1 MLMNKHRFFSSV
13 LALVALTGL
22 CAVPVPP
29 QYAGPPLPHHAVTNR
44 AFTGIS
50 SLAVAPNGRIWATW
64 YAGPTP
70 GEDQNNYVVLSTSGD
85 NGKTWKEILTVDPDG
100 DGPRRTF
107 DPELWISPDG
117 KLRWLWCDRTMP
129 YNNVATD
136 ALWMIVLDDPT
147 AETSVWHPPVYV
159 AQGVMMCKP
168 IVLSTGEWAL
178 PVCTWYSDQS
188 SKMVV
193 SEDAGKTWTVRGGA
207 TMPKEERCF
216 DEHMFVERK
225 EGSLWCLS
233 RTKSGIREAA
243 SADRGKTWSPL
254 APSPLMH
261 PSARFFITRLL
272 SGNLLLVKHGPIDK
286 KTGRSHLT
294 AFVSADDGKTW
305 GNGLMLDE
313 RSGVSYP
320 DGQQTADGTIYITY
334 DFDRTGARNI
344 LFATFREEDV
354 AAGKPVSSAVR
365 LRQLVSSA
373 TGGQEKRT
381 QPPEPVPAGDLLK
394 GFVHPPAVFGP
405 GPEYG
410 PGKRNYQGIPTIE
423 RAPNGRLWAAWY
435 AGKVWEDQYNYVVT
449 ATSGDDGKTWSDLKF
464 VLDPDGDGPV
474 RNSDPCLWLDPTGRL
489 WLFWWLDGGGLSAT
503 MSVTCENPGDENPR
517 WTSPK
522 ALYPGVMLNKPIVL
536 KNGDWLMPSALWNRD
551 SSARVMISKDKGIS
565 FSLLGAANIPPGRR
579 NCDEHMLVER
589 KDGSLLMLART
600 AGHGLG
606 RSVSADG
613 GRTWSE
619 VADDLPDATSRFH
632 LRRLASGSLLLVKH
646 GPLDTRIGR
655 SELTAYLSDDDGGTW
670 KGGLLIDERKSVSY
684 PDATQAPDGSIR
696 LIYDW
701 ERGRDKNILMATF
714 SEADVRAGAFSAG
727 SRQRVLINF
736 ATGVNPRLVS
746 QQAAHAVNP
755 NADGTPLLKTPAGA
769 LAAEGCEAAPFA
781 PGATL
786 FTDRAY
792 TCSELPG
799 ALKGA
804 HFLRIP
810 MNGIKTLRCTR
821 AGHVYLLTPAPGRN
835 KDSTS
840 EALLGQGFK
849 KVALPE
855 VRLFD
860 PGNPG
865 NFCTLFQ
872 KACAQ
877 GETVTIGKWA
887 VPLFFIL

>member
-1 MLMNKHRFFSSV
+1 
-13 LALVALTGL
+13 
-22 CAVPVPP
+22 
-29 QYAGPPLPHHAVTNR
+29 
-44 AFTGIS
+44 
-50 SLAVAPNGRIWATW
+50 
-64 YAGPTP
+64 
-70 GEDQNNYVVLSTSGD
+70 
-85 NGKTWKEILTVDPDG
+85 
-100 DGPRRTF
+100 
-107 DPELWISPDG
+107 
-117 KLRWLWCDRTMP
+117 
-129 YNNVATD
+129 
-136 ALWMIVLDDPT
+136 
-147 AETSVWHPPVYV
+147 
-159 AQGVMMCKP
+159 
-168 IVLSTGEWAL
+168 
-178 PVCTWYSDQS
+178 
-188 SKMVV
+188 
-193 SEDAGKTWTVRGGA
+193 
-207 TMPKEERCF
+207 
-216 DEHMFVERK
+216 
-225 EGSLWCLS
+225 
-233 RTKSGIREAA
+233 
-243 SADRGKTWSPL
+243 
-254 APSPLMH
+254 
-261 PSARFFITRLL
+261 
-272 SGNLLLVKHGPIDK
+272 
-286 KTGRSHLT
+286 
-294 AFVSADDGKTW
+294 
-305 GNGLMLDE
+305 
-313 RSGVSYP
+313 
-320 DGQQTADGTIYITY
+320 
-334 DFDRTGARNI
+334 
-344 LFATFREEDV
+344 
-354 AAGKPVSSAVR
+354 
-365 LRQLVSSA
+365 
-373 TGGQEKRT
+373 
-381 QPPEPVPAGDLLK
+381 
-394 GFVHPPAVFGP
+394 
-405 GPEYG
+405 
-410 PGKRNYQGIPTIE
+410 
-423 RAPNGRLWAAWY
+423 
-435 AGKVWEDQYNYVVT
+435 
-449 ATSGDDGKTWSDLKF
+449 
-464 VLDPDGDGPV
+464 
-474 RNSDPCLWLDPTGRL
+474 
-489 WLFWWLDGGGLSAT
+489 
-503 MSVTCENPGDENPR
+503 
-517 WTSPK
+517 
-522 ALYPGVMLNKPIVL
+522 VL

-646 GPLDTRIGR
+646 GPLDKRIGR
-655 SELTAYLSDDDGGTW
+655 SEMTAYLSDDDGGTW

-781 PGATL
+781 LGATL

-792 TCSELPG
+792 TCSEVPG

-804 HFLRIP
+804 HFLCIP
-810 MNGIKTLRCTR
+810 LDGKKAVRCTR
-821 AGHVYLLTPAPGRN
+821 AGMVYLLTPAPGRN
-835 KDSTS
+835 KDSLS

-872 KACAQ
+872 KACAE